1 MSTYDAAKNAGRVL
15 RRLIKENYSS
25 QEEFAYE
32 FHGDL
37 RTVQRYLSNGINRLD
52 ILQELAN
59 HFRVDLMY
67 FLKPEPSGDLYKTS
81 E

>member
-1 MSTYDAAKNAGRVL
+1 MCAYDPAKNAGQVL

-37 RTVQRYLSNGINRLD
+37 RTIQRYLSKGINRLD

-59 HFRVDLMY
+59 HFQVDLQY
-67 FLKPEPSGDLYKTS
+67 FLKPEPNSDSY